1 MPDFASTLVFNVI
14 SALVL
19 ALIGVITKTLL
30 PYLRAKKDE
39 ALTALAHTK
48 WSWAVD
54 VVSAVVLA
62 VEQTAEEYMHGEVK
76 KDAATRLITD
86 FFRQNGIDLTTEQ
99 ISTLIETAVKQMN
112 SNVIEVSDYTN
123 TNTEAIGFDTGEVP
137 ADAEG
142 D

>member
-39 ALTALAHTK
+39 AMTALARTK
-48 WSWAVD
+48 WAWAADIVD
-54 VVSAVVLA
+54 AVVRA
-62 VEQTAEEYMHGEVK
+62 VEQTADEYMHGEVK

-86 FFRQNGIDLTTEQ
+86 FFKQNGIELTTEQ
-99 ISTLIETAVKQMN
+99 ISTLIETAVQELN
-112 SNVIEVSDYTN
+112 ANTIEVTDY
-123 TNTEAIGFDTGEVP
+123 NTEAIGFDTGEVP
-137 ADAEG
+137 ADDKG